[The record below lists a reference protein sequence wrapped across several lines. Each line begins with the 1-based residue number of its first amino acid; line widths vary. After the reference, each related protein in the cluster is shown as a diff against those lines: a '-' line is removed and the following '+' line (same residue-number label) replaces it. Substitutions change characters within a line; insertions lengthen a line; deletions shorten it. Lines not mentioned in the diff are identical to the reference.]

1 MGKPKIDK
9 NAKTIEIKGN
19 SKKEFFLIHWYTGS
33 PTDFNQLG
41 KYLNKRF
48 DANVKIIR
56 LKGHGEE
63 IKNID
68 KLTYEDFLY
77 QCEKELKKEIRKGRE
92 IIIGGISIG
101 SFIALQLSTKYNVKG
116 VICISLPYKTTLFA
130 GIITFLEP
138 IILKKHW
145 RKPIS
150 DYEKELSKNAFYYDI
165 NIKGLKIVKNGKKI
179 IKRYLHK
186 VTSPCLIIHVEKDKV
201 FTKKSAFIINEK
213 ISSKNKKILIFDKE
227 GNTHHNPFYSK
238 NHEDLYKI
246 IGDFVYKNKLFKK
259 GNRKI

>member
-1 MGKPKIDK
+1 MGESKVNK
-9 NAKTIEIKGN
+9 NAKTIEIKSS
-19 SKKEFFLIHWYTGS
+19 SKKEFFLIHGYTGS
-33 PTDFNQLG
+33 PTDFNKLG

-48 DANVKIIR
+48 NANIKIIR

-68 KLTYEDFLY
+68 KLTYEDFLL
-77 QCEKELKKEIRKGRE
+77 QSEKELKKEIRKGRQ
-92 IIIGGISIG
+92 IIIGGISLG
-101 SFIALQLSTKYNVKG
+101 SFIALQLSAKYNLKG
-116 VICISLPYKTTLFA
+116 VICISLPYKTTFFA

-150 DYEKELSKNAFYYDI
+150 DYEKELSKDAFYYDI
-165 NIKGLKIVKNGKKI
+165 NIKGLKIVKNGKRI

-201 FTKKSAFIINEK
+201 FTKESAFIINQRIKSE
-213 ISSKNKKILIFDKE
+213 NKKILMFDEE
-227 GNTHHNPFYSK
+227 GNVNHNPFYSK
-238 NHEDLYKI
+238 NHEYLYKI
-246 IGDFVYKNKLFKK
+246 IGDFVDKNKLFKNK
-259 GNRKI
+259 